1 MEFIQ
6 NFGYFIVF
14 IGSLVFFHELGH
26 FLVAKFFDVKVLS
39 FSLGFGP
46 ELFSFRRG
54 ETTYRVALLPLGG
67 YVKMVG
73 ELPGMEMSPEDLP
86 RALTSKPLWQRTAVV
101 AAGPIANFLLA
112 LVVYFGM
119 FFGAHTFADTKLGVV
134 SVGDPAWSAGIR
146 PGDKLVT
153 INGKELEQWSDVI
166 ESVGSRPDEELIVE
180 YERSGTIY
188 STKITARGEDGEN
201 VYREKQRRGKIGIL
215 NFFIKPE
222 VAILDQESPAHRA
235 GVKSGDLITHVA
247 DVPVEAWHEV
257 RQALLKI
264 PAGSPLTIA
273 VMRNNEPMTFTLS
286 PDVQPP
292 GMPVGL
298 LSAADMS
305 GGYTGLVSGEV
316 VVKKLDEDTPAAHA
330 GLRVGDRLVKV
341 SMKSKDGNFIER
353 PIGVWSTDLASF
365 QGTDA
370 RNEFTLRVQRGREFI
385 TTQVKLASEELTDDF
400 KNVRTRYI
408 FGAFNDRT
416 LFEPYRLERD
426 LGYGEALM
434 FAGHQVFKDMSLITE
449 GMSKLATGV
458 VPLADLG
465 GPIMLWVIAEKS
477 ARRSLKDYLRWLAII
492 SVNLGLLNL
501 MPIPVLDGGHLLMFA
516 IEAVRR
522 RPPSV
527 KVREISNLVGM
538 VLLLFLMV
546 IVFSNDIIRF
556 IIP

>member
-26 FLVAKFFDVKVLS
+26 FAVAKFFDVKVLS

-73 ELPGMEMSPEDLP
+73 ELPGMDMDPEDLP

-119 FFGAHTFADTKLGVV
+119 FVGPHTFADTKLGVV
-134 SVGDPAWSAGIR
+134 SVGDPAWNAGIR
-146 PGDKLVT
+146 AGDKLLS

-166 ESVGSRPDEELIVE
+166 ESVGSRPDEELMVE
-180 YERSGTIY
+180 YERAGTIY
-188 STKITARGEDGEN
+188 STKIRARGEDGEN

-222 VAILDQESPAHRA
+222 VAILDEESPAFLA
-235 GVKSGDLITHVA
+235 GVKSGDVITHVA
-247 DVPVEAWHEV
+247 DIPVSAWHEV
-257 RQALLKI
+257 RQALMKL
-264 PAGSPLTIA
+264 PSDASLTVA
-273 VMRNNEPMTFTLS
+273 VLRGDAPMTFTFA

-292 GMPVGL
+292 DMPVGL
-298 LSAADMS
+298 LSSADMV
-305 GGYTGLVSGEV
+305 GGYTGLVSREV
-316 VVKKLDEDTPAAHA
+316 VVQKVDPDTPAAHA
-330 GLRVGDRLVKV
+330 GLKVGDRLVKV
-341 SMKSKDGNFIER
+341 SMKSNDGAFVEK

-365 QGTDA
+365 QGADA
-370 RNEFTLRVQRGREFI
+370 RNEFTLRVQRGRSFM
-385 TTQVKLASEELTDDF
+385 TTQVQLASEELTDDF

-408 FGAFNDRT
+408 FGAFNDRE
-416 LFEPYRLERD
+416 LFEPYRIERD
-426 LGYGEALM
+426 LGYVEALA
-434 FAGHQVFKDMSLITE
+434 FAGRQVFKDASLITE

-458 VPLADLG
+458 VPMSDLG

-477 ARRSLKDYLRWLAII
+477 ARRSLQDYLHWLAVI

-501 MPIPVLDGGHLLMFA
+501 LPIPVLDGGHLLMFG

-527 KVREISNLVGM
+527 RVRETANLVGM

-546 IVFSNDIIRF
+546 IVFSNDIMRF